1 MLKLLRFFSVLILL
15 SSSGLLAVNYL
26 DGPECVRW
34 DSTSH
39 RYFVSSWNN
48 GLIVTLDTL
57 GNQSVFLEGLAHAYG
72 SHIDDSIIY
81 VSDGRVVYG
90 YNLADGSLVWQV
102 SITGSVQIDGVVT
115 DTSGYL
121 YAIDTNPRIIYRIR
135 LSDASYSQFVNA
147 GLPVYP
153 QTLIFD
159 RVHNRL
165 LVASFAPQAPIVAIS
180 LPTGTVSNLVV
191 TPQGNADGIAADQFG
206 NTYVT
211 CYTNGRIY
219 RYDSTFTN
227 PAFEFSSGHVTPS
240 AIYYNQRRLE
250 MAIPMFNAD
259 TVVIVKDIYHIDND
273 SDGVADFYD
282 NCPSVG
288 NSSQANSD
296 TDSLGDACD
305 NCPFAR
311 NPGQANGD
319 SDSLGDTCDNCP
331 IADNPAQI
339 DADADG
345 KGDDCDNCPTVPN
358 PSQLDSNHNGI
369 GDACDYLCG
378 DANGSGSVNIS
389 DAVYLIAY
397 IFSGGP
403 APSPWL
409 AGDANCSGSVNISDA
424 VYLIAYIFSGGL
436 APCAGCK

>member
-1 MLKLLRFFSVLILL
+1 MLKLLRLFSVLILL
-15 SSSGLLAVNYL
+15 CSSRLLAVNYL

-57 GNQSVFLEGLAHAYG
+57 GNQSVFLEGLVHAYG

-90 YNLADGSLVWQV
+90 YNLADGSLDWLV

-135 LSDASYSQFVNA
+135 LSDKSYSQFVNA

-180 LPTGTVSNLVV
+180 LPTGSVSNLVV

-240 AIYYNQRRLE
+240 AICYNQRRLE
-250 MAIPMFNAD
+250 MAVLMFNAD
-259 TVVIVKDIYHIDND
+259 TVVIVKDIYHVDND
-273 SDGVADFYD
+273 SDGTADLYD
-282 NCPSVG
+282 NCPLVG
-288 NSSQANSD
+288 NPLQEDVDGDDIGDACDLCTDTDNDGFGNPGYPLNTCAVDNCPYLANASQQNSD
-296 TDSLGDACD
+296 TDSIGD
-305 NCPFAR
+305 
-311 NPGQANGD
+311 G
-319 SDSLGDTCDNCP
+319 
-331 IADNPAQI
+331 
-339 DADADG
+339 
-345 KGDDCDNCPTVPN
+345 CDNCPTVVN
-358 PSQLDSNHNGI
+358 PLQLDSNHNGI
-369 GDACDYLCG
+369 GDACDYVCG
-378 DANGSGSVNIS
+378 DGNADVTVDIS
-389 DAVYLIAY
+389 DVVYLIAY
-397 IFSGGP
+397 IFSGGS
-403 APSPWL
+403 APSPLL
-409 AGDANCSGSVNISDA
+409 AGDANCDGTVDISDV

-436 APCAGCK
+436 TPCAECN

>member
-1 MLKLLRFFSVLILL
+1 MLKLLTILSVLILF
-15 SSSGLLAVNYL
+15 SSSQLIAVNYL
-26 DGPECVRW
+26 NGPECVRW

-57 GNQSVFLEGLAHAYG
+57 GNQSIFLEGLAHAYG

-81 VSDGRVVYG
+81 VSDGRVIYG
-90 YNLADGSLVWQV
+90 YDLVDGSLDWLVA
-102 SITGSVQIDGVVT
+102 ITGSVQIDGVVT

-121 YAIDTNPRIIYRIR
+121 YVIDTNPRIIYRIQ
-135 LSDASYSQFVNA
+135 LSDKSYSQFVNT
-147 GLPVYP
+147 GLPAFP

-159 RVHNRL
+159 ERHNRL

-180 LPTGTVSNLVV
+180 LPTGSVTNLVV

-227 PAFEFSSGHVTPS
+227 PALEFSSGHMTPS
-240 AIYYNQRRLE
+240 AICYNQRRLE
-250 MAIPMFNAD
+250 MAVPMFDAD
-259 TVVIVKDIYHIDND
+259 TVVIIKDVYHIDSD
-273 SDGVADFYD
+273 SDGTADFYD
-282 NCPSVG
+282 NCIFVS
-288 NSSQANSD
+288 NSSQTNGD
-296 TDSLGDACD
+296 NDSLGDACD
-305 NCPFAR
+305 NCPFTY
-311 NPGQANGD
+311 NPNQVDGD
-319 SDSLGDTCDNCP
+319 IDGIGDVCDNCP
-331 IADNPAQI
+331 ALANPLQI
-339 DADADG
+339 DSDTDG
-345 KGDDCDNCPTVPN
+345 VGDVCDNCPTVAN

-369 GDACDYLCG
+369 GDACDYVCG
-378 DANGSGSVNIS
+378 DANSDATVNIS

-397 IFSGGP
+397 IFAGGLP
-403 APSPWL
+403 PSPLL
-409 AGDANCSGSVNISDA
+409 AGDSNCDSAVNISDA
-424 VYLIAYIFSGGL
+424 VYLIAYIFAGGQ